1 MESSRNPASSPENT
15 EENRIKLATHICE
28 NTSREDLEQFL
39 YEDLLTHYEKKCGS
53 VYRGLRALAKLD
65 EIERSPG
72 IRVRA
77 SFGWQ
82 QHLRSCNPLLRNSLP
97 PSSIPS

>member
-39 YEDLLTHYEKKCGS
+39 YEDLLTHYEKNAEAFTEDC
-53 VYRGLRALAKLD
+53 
-65 EIERSPG
+65 ER
-72 IRVRA
+72 
-77 SFGWQ
+77 W
-82 QHLRSCNPLLRNSLP
+82 
-97 PSSIPS
+97 PSWMK